1 MSGMYISSLMKPCEL
16 TPRQTQKWHFLT
28 GKKRPLK
35 GDFFPFR
42 RTCTNNDKKS
52 TIFQTQIFL
61 LDSLRCYHGTCH
73 ARSQSPCRKA
83 ASDPFII
90 ALFSIITHK
99 QGKDPGSNPGP
110 PDLQASVLPN
120 ALPPPWHVYIYIQS
134 FAESRCLRNEM
145 SKHFFI

>member
-1 MSGMYISSLMKPCEL
+1 MKLNWL
-16 TPRQTQKWHFLT
+16 TTRRYDTQP
-28 GKKRPLK
+28 G
-35 GDFFPFR
+35 GV
-42 RTCTNNDKKS
+42 
-52 TIFQTQIFL
+52 
-61 LDSLRCYHGTCH
+61 YHGTCH

-120 ALPPPWHVYIYIQS
+120 ALPPPWLYTYVLYILLYTLLQFLLYTGGKQVATLQLI
-134 FAESRCLRNEM
+134 F
-145 SKHFFI
+145 